1 MSTTGKEYRLAIR
14 IAGII
19 DKSFTTSLAT
29 AKSTTSSFAAT
40 VSAMDKDFTKLDRG
54 YNKIMSAGR
63 TCFQAI
69 GTAATVA
76 AAAVGTVTVAAI
88 KVGSEFEAQMSTVQ
102 AISGASN
109 EEMELLTQ
117 KARELGQSSVFSAT
131 EVGNAMEY
139 MGMAGWKTEQIL
151 TGIDGVLNLAAA
163 SGEDFGMVS
172 DIVTDD
178 LTAFNMTADETARM
192 VDVMAQ
198 AAMNS
203 NTNVA
208 KMGDTFKYAGSV
220 AGAMGYTIEDIAIAT
235 GLMASSGVKSGMA
248 GTALRNIITRMA
260 KPTKESKEAMDALG
274 LSLTDSAGN
283 MNSFY
288 DIMVKMRKSMSG
300 MTETQKAYY
309 GAELGGMRGMT
320 GLLAIAN
327 ATDEEFQTLTE
338 AIYNSEGAAERMAE
352 IRLDNL
358 SGDVQ
363 IMKDAFADAGMEIYY
378 QFNDKLRGAVQWVTE
393 LTNNAKEGIP
403 KMIRTVG
410 TEFPTLQRKFN
421 KFAKPVFGGIV
432 DAGKWLIKNGN
443 GIVSVFVGIGTA
455 LAAYKIASTTVHVL
469 HSLMSLASLN
479 PATMAVLG
487 LVAAIGALAGAYAA
501 YKQHERDLIDQS
513 LADHFGN
520 VALSMEELRQVA
532 EFLVSSNSLT
542 GAKKA
547 LEEFGKLDGFIEEMN
562 EAVSEIDKMNWKV
575 SIGMKLS
582 EDENEAYK
590 QAISDYVSEAQ
601 EYALQ
606 SQYAV
611 SVNLQLAFGDGDGQ
625 DVTDKVNE
633 FYQERYDTL
642 AALGKQL
649 NSAVTDAFND
659 GLLEIDEADKIASI
673 QRQMAEVQRSL
684 ATGELDAKLSLLAM
698 QNAGG
703 GALSPEA
710 FQNLQEGLNNYVAEA
725 EKIYGESY
733 TKNLAALNATREGGA
748 LTGDEYQKA
757 LDELKAQYL
766 NDVGAAQAKAA
777 NFQLQTIMNQYAD
790 ELGPA
795 IQAYREKAQGI
806 LEQYA
811 EGGEENWMAVY
822 WDNMVMDLAGGDLD
836 DTTKGAISQLL
847 EAAKPSME
855 QLQEI
860 RKGYEELGQEI
871 PEAIADGI
879 ATWNLLDAMVNYKQ
893 HGIFGGIDAFDSAGA
908 VLGSEIA
915 NSGLY
920 DEFYKSIIENAPDA
934 LPENIAD
941 GISNA
946 AAALAASKVTEAAE
960 ASVRPAVEG
969 MYAWSQDA
977 INEYYAKGFE
987 ATASVSVTL
996 NPTLKAGASTF
1007 GNLTLP
1013 GWTASGN
1020 LNGIKH
1026 NAMGGIVQNET
1037 LSWLAE
1043 NGPEAVIPL
1052 DGSRRAMSLW
1062 ERAGQLLGMD
1072 SSLDGLDLDGG
1083 SSYTIEY
1090 SPTLKFYGA
1099 APSKDDLT
1107 DALRVSQ
1114 DEFDSMMERYLKTHS
1129 RVSFG

>member
-14 IAGII
+14 IAGVI
-19 DKSFTTSLAT
+19 DKSFTTSLAA
-29 AKSTTSSFAAT
+29 AKSTTGSFAAT
-40 VSAMDKDFTKLDRG
+40 ISAMDKDFTKLDRG

-63 TCFQAI
+63 TCFRVI
-69 GTAATVA
+69 GEAATVA
-76 AAAVGTVTVAAI
+76 AAAVGAVSMAAI
-88 KVGSEFEAQMSTVQ
+88 KVGSEFEEQMSTVQ
-102 AISGASN
+102 AISGANN

-151 TGIDGVLNLAAA
+151 SGIDGVLNLAAA

-178 LTAFNMTADETARM
+178 LTAFNMSAEETARM

-208 KMGDTFKYAGSV
+208 KMGDTFKYAGAV
-220 AGAMGYTIEDIAIAT
+220 AGAMGYSIEDIAIAT
-235 GLMASSGVKSGMA
+235 GIMASSGVKSGMA

-274 LSLTDSAGN
+274 LSLTDSEGN

-288 DIMVKMRKSMSG
+288 DIMVKLRESMAG
-300 MTETQKAYY
+300 MTETEKAYY

-327 ATDEEFQTLTE
+327 ATDEEFQDLTE
-338 AIYNSEGAAERMAE
+338 SIYNSEGAAEKMAE

-363 IMKDAFADAGMEIYY
+363 IMKDAFADAGLEIYY

-393 LTNNAKEGIP
+393 LTNNVKEGIP
-403 KMIRTVG
+403 EMIRTVG

-469 HSLMSLASLN
+469 NSIMSLAKLN
-479 PATMAVLG
+479 PVTLVILG
-487 LVAAIGALAGAYAA
+487 LVAALGALAGAYAA

-513 LADHFGN
+513 LADHFGDI
-520 VALSMEELRQVA
+520 ALSMGELQQVA
-532 EFLVSSNSLT
+532 EFLVSSDSLT

-547 LEEFGKLDGFIEEMN
+547 LEEFGKLDGFVEEMN

-575 SIGMKLS
+575 SIGLALT

-611 SVNLQLAFGDGDGQ
+611 SVNLQIAFGDGDGDGQ
-625 DVTDKVNE
+625 DVTSKVNE

-642 AALGKQL
+642 SALGKQL
-649 NSAVTDAFND
+649 NRAVTDAFND
-659 GLLEIDEADKIASI
+659 GLLEIDEADKIANI
-673 QRQMAEVQRSL
+673 QRQMAEIQESM
-684 ATGELDAKLSLLAM
+684 ATGELEAQLSMLGM
-698 QNAGG
+698 QYANGG
-703 GALSPEA
+703 GLTPES
-710 FQNLQEGLNNYVAEA
+710 FQNLQEELTNQISEATEAYRDSYVKNYASIQA
-725 EKIYGESY
+725 ARSAGYLSDSDY
-733 TKNLAALNATREGGA
+733 QNALNSLQE
-748 LTGDEYQKA
+748 
-757 LDELKAQYL
+757 QYL
-766 NDVGAAQAKAA
+766 ENVGSAQAKAV
-777 NFQLQTIMNQYAD
+777 NFQLETIMSQYAD

-795 IQAYREKAQGI
+795 MQSYMQNAEETLETYTANGEGDWMSRPVILWQALIDAFSES
-806 LEQYA
+806 
-811 EGGEENWMAVY
+811 
-822 WDNMVMDLAGGDLD
+822 DLD
-836 DTTKGAISQLL
+836 KTSQGAIAQLL
-847 EAAKPSME
+847 ESLQPSME
-855 QLQEI
+855 EMESLKQQ
-860 RKGYEELGQEI
+860 YEEMGKEVPEWIMQGISDFAMLDVLSGANLDYDSVGTVLGQQ
-871 PEAIADGI
+871 
-879 ATWNLLDAMVNYKQ
+879 L
-893 HGIFGGIDAFDSAGA
+893 
-908 VLGSEIA
+908 A
-915 NSGLY
+915 NSEYY
-920 DEFYKSIIENAPDA
+920 DSFYKGMIDQLNDA
-934 LPENIAD
+934 DYYVPEDVAE

-946 AAALAASKVTEAAE
+946 AAALTAEKVSAAAE
-960 ASVRPAVEG
+960 ANVGPAVEG
-969 MYAWSQDA
+969 MYAWSQNA
-977 INEYYAKGFE
+977 IDEYYSKGFE
-987 ATASVSVTL
+987 ATADVSITL
-996 NPTLKAGASTF
+996 NPIMRMSAAT

-1013 GWTASGN
+1013 GWTKSSD
-1020 LNGIKH
+1020 IKH

-1062 ERAGQLLGMD
+1062 EKAGQLLGME
-1072 SSLDGLDLDGG
+1072 SSLDGLDLDAG

-1129 RVSFG
+1129 RVSFA